1 MVRGFRVGLHTQNS
15 VKQIPRMPNYSAVS
29 GRTTQVTWQMPT
41 APYCR
46 LREGRRVSNLPESV
60 SVNSYCI
67 SSLGWSCVRMKKTK
81 IFRLFCFTQ
90 ETGNLVVKTNLAD
103 VQIHVFK

>member
-1 MVRGFRVGLHTQNS
+1 
-15 VKQIPRMPNYSAVS
+15 
-29 GRTTQVTWQMPT
+29 
-41 APYCR
+41 
-46 LREGRRVSNLPESV
+46 
-60 SVNSYCI
+60 
-67 SSLGWSCVRMKKTK
+67 MKKTK